1 MMIRD
6 LLDSLNRLEPPQL
19 WEQVV
24 QRASA
29 PTPEPPPHRTRRL
42 VAAVV
47 GLLIGTFGVLVV
59 VRAFGL
65 AGTPAQPAG
74 TPAQPRDTLGASQI
88 AFAGGATGGPQ
99 IFTMLEDGSQ
109 RMALTS
115 TGPASPASPY
125 PAWEPAWSPDGRF
138 LAFRGYWGDGESSD
152 LFIMNADGTQ
162 VRQLTTDLIGSDPA
176 WSPDGSRIAF
186 ASYDGLYV
194 TNIDG
199 TGLQAV
205 TTAGGTASPSWSP
218 DGRRITYS
226 RIVGDVPQVFVVN
239 VDGSSEQQ
247 LTDLPGGAGQPAWSP
262 DGLHIVFQGDSLK
275 TPSLFSMGP
284 TGDGLVAVTH
294 CGAPSCTG
302 DSYPT
307 WLPDGSTVGFVRNL
321 NIFTVRLDG
330 TDVRQVTSDGA
341 GYIRPSWR
349 PAMGVAN

>member
-19 WEQVV
+19 WGEVV
-24 QRASA
+24 RRASA

-42 VAAVV
+42 VAAAV

-59 VRAFGL
+59 IRAFGL
-65 AGTPAQPAG
+65 AG

-99 IFTMLEDGSQ
+99 IFTMLGDGSQ

-115 TGPASPASPY
+115 PGPASPASPY
-125 PAWEPAWSPDGRF
+125 PAWEPAWSPDGSL
-138 LAFRGYWGDGESSD
+138 LAFRGYWGDGEFSD
-152 LFIMNADGTQ
+152 LFIMNADGTR
-162 VRQLTTDLIGSDPA
+162 VRQLTTRMNGSDPTWA
-176 WSPDGSRIAF
+176 PDGSRIAF
-186 ASYDGLYV
+186 AGYDGLYV

-199 TGLQAV
+199 TGLQPV
-205 TTAGGTASPSWSP
+205 TAGGTEYADPSWSP
-218 DGRRITYS
+218 DGRRIAYS
-226 RIVGDVPQVFVVN
+226 RVVGDMPEVFVVN
-239 VDGSSEQQ
+239 VDGSDEQQ

-275 TPSLFSMGP
+275 TPSLFSMDP
-284 TGDGLVAVTH
+284 SGDGLVAVTH
-294 CGAPSCTG
+294 CEVPSCTG
-302 DSYPT
+302 DSFPT
-307 WLPDGSTVGFVRNL
+307 WLPDGSTIGFVRNL

-341 GYIRPSWR
+341 GYDRPSWR
-349 PAMGVAN
+349 PVMAVAN